1 MTTFLATEDPT
12 SLLAMW
18 SEMFLSPEV
27 AYGVLQDV
35 ALVAPLVTKA
45 FPLSP
50 VWTTTRCAVTT
61 ERLTGVAM
69 VCATSAD
76 YNKTYLYSL
85 ALAAEVDPGG
95 SFSLSDKQ
103 AEVAFKMA
111 KLWKKGRGDG
121 GASAGRA
128 ATGVPLPA
136 AGATGPGDV
145 QPDLSG
151 AGAGDLNMED
161 KNSLADS
168 DEDSEPPPL
177 SWEQADEPLPDDLAQ
192 VLQRFQFH
200 GLQVQA
206 KELLDCCP
214 RWSGIKT
221 KAEIN
226 NFKNDGLRTQDRT
239 LKMLQQKLLG
249 LQRIYPIIHINLN
262 DNEEAQQLS
271 QKFFTLLLEAEKW
284 VITKRKEASLP
295 GAIIPQDPQLFT
307 QEDLKNDNQNQKF
320 KPTGSSINFSFGK
333 GMSHFPTNTGF
344 TKPKYR
350 GFQGRFGFS
359 GRGMGYRS
367 YGGSYGFGSRPKTE
381 FSGPKGLFSRGNK
394 GKGKYSSPTTSLKRT
409 HSGLRGRN
417 FGTHSG
423 PIGAKD
429 PESFLSIIPN
439 LSKGLSPQG
448 RNMVGDTPLLQR
460 LKVRLE

>member
-1 MTTFLATEDPT
+1 MDFVTTFLATEDPT

-111 KLWKKGRGDG
+111 KLWKKGRGDS

-128 ATGVPLPA
+128 ATGVPLPT

-145 QPDLSG
+145 QPDLTG
-151 AGAGDLNMED
+151 GGAGDLNMED

-168 DEDSEPPPL
+168 DEDSEPPHCHGNRRTSL
-177 SWEQADEPLPDDLAQ
+177 CLTTLHRCFKGFNFTACRYRLKSCLTAVLA
-192 VLQRFQFH
+192 
-200 GLQVQA
+200 GPA
-206 KELLDCCP
+206 
-214 RWSGIKT
+214 
-221 KAEIN
+221 
-226 NFKNDGLRTQDRT
+226 
-239 LKMLQQKLLG
+239 
-249 LQRIYPIIHINLN
+249 
-262 DNEEAQQLS
+262 
-271 QKFFTLLLEAEKW
+271 
-284 VITKRKEASLP
+284 
-295 GAIIPQDPQLFT
+295 
-307 QEDLKNDNQNQKF
+307 
-320 KPTGSSINFSFGK
+320 
-333 GMSHFPTNTGF
+333 
-344 TKPKYR
+344 
-350 GFQGRFGFS
+350 
-359 GRGMGYRS
+359 
-367 YGGSYGFGSRPKTE
+367 SRPRPR
-381 FSGPKGLFSRGNK
+381 S
-394 GKGKYSSPTTSLKRT
+394 TT
-409 HSGLRGRN
+409 
-417 FGTHSG
+417 
-423 PIGAKD
+423 
-429 PESFLSIIPN
+429 
-439 LSKGLSPQG
+439 
-448 RNMVGDTPLLQR
+448 
-460 LKVRLE
+460 